1 MIIRL
6 CYASI
11 RHESS
16 NDLIEDLN
24 SILSTARNFNR
35 KNEIYGV
42 LYYANNHFFQCIEGE
57 NHIVK
62 ELFQRIKTDTRHQN
76 IIEFEITSI
85 DTISFKNWSMK
96 YVQKCSKIDLFFN
109 NLGFKMFT
117 PTALK
122 DENLDIFLKV
132 LLCEKQVSIRKKV
145 GLNLRGVTPYL

>member
-85 DTISFKNWSMK
+85 DTISFKN
-96 YVQKCSKIDLFFN
+96 
-109 NLGFKMFT
+109 LGFKMFT

-122 DENLDIFLKV
+122 DENLNIFLKV

>member
-42 LYYANNHFFQCIEGE
+42 LYYANNHFFQ
-57 NHIVK
+57 
-62 ELFQRIKTDTRHQN
+62 
-76 IIEFEITSI
+76 
-85 DTISFKNWSMK
+85 
-96 YVQKCSKIDLFFN
+96 
-109 NLGFKMFT
+109 
-117 PTALK
+117 
-122 DENLDIFLKV
+122 
-132 LLCEKQVSIRKKV
+132 
-145 GLNLRGVTPYL
+145 